1 MTIEN
6 IHWSN
11 FVILRLKMTGDLI
24 QTSLEYITTISHQN
38 ITTPITQ
45 FISTNSKNSNPLHKQ
60 KQKIAVYCS
69 SHKNNKNNKSNSKH

>member
-6 IHWSN
+6 IHRSN

-38 ITTPITQ
+38 IITPITQ
-45 FISTNSKNSNPLHKQ
+45 FNSINGKNSNPLHKQ
-60 KQKIAVYCS
+60 KNS
-69 SHKNNKNNKSNSKH
+69 SILLIS